1 MAVYY
6 YKLWLLLREK
16 GINQKKFTELTG
28 LSTATIF
35 QMKRDEYVS
44 LPVLD
49 RITKALN
56 CDYGDIIT
64 NTEIKTNQDGYQSVV
79 VLVKSRKVILEEL
92 QKYMKENELSMSD
105 VVEITGL
112 SLNTLKKFLRG
123 ENISQNSYYKLLR
136 LGSEFC
142 KAIMDRFGGNI
153 FSFF

>member
-6 YKLWLLLREK
+6 YKLWSLLREK
-16 GINQKKFTELTG
+16 GINQKRLTELTG

-44 LPVLD
+44 LSVLD
-49 RITKALN
+49 RIAKVLN

-64 NTEIKTNQDGYQSVV
+64 NTEIKANQDGYQGIV
-79 VLVKSRKVILEEL
+79 VLVKSREVILEEL
-92 QKYMKENELSMSD
+92 QKYMKENELSIND
-105 VVEITGL
+105 VIEITGL
-112 SLNTLKKFLRG
+112 SLNTLKKFLRC

-136 LGSEFC
+136 LGSEFG

>member
-6 YKLWLLLREK
+6 YKLWSLLREK
-16 GINQKKFTELTG
+16 GINQKKLTELTG

-44 LPVLD
+44 LSVLD
-49 RITKALN
+49 RIAKVLN
-56 CDYGDIIT
+56 CDYGDMIT
-64 NTEIKTNQDGYQSVV
+64 NIEIKTNQDGYQGIV
-79 VLVKSRKVILEEL
+79 VLVKSRVVILEEL
-92 QKYMKENELSMSD
+92 QKYMQENELSMND

-136 LGSEFC
+136 LGSEFG

>member
-44 LPVLD
+44 LSVLD
-49 RITKALN
+49 RITKVLN

-64 NTEIKTNQDGYQSVV
+64 NTEIKTNQDGYQGIV
-79 VLVKSRKVILEEL
+79 VLVKSREVILEEL
-92 QKYMKENELSMSD
+92 QKYMKENELSMSN
-105 VVEITGL
+105 VVEISGL

-136 LGSEFC
+136 LGSEFG

>member
-1 MAVYY
+1 MSVYY
-6 YKLWLLLREK
+6 YKLWLLLRER

-49 RITKALN
+49 RITKVLN

-64 NTEIKTNQDGYQSVV
+64 NAEIKTNQDGYQSVV
-79 VLVKSRKVILEEL
+79 VLVKSREVILEEL

-105 VVEITGL
+105 VVEVTGL

>member
-6 YKLWLLLREK
+6 YKLWSLLREK

-44 LPVLD
+44 LSVLD
-49 RITKALN
+49 RIAKVLN
-56 CDYGDIIT
+56 CDYGDMIT
-64 NTEIKTNQDGYQSVV
+64 NIEIKTNHDGYQGIV
-79 VLVKSRKVILEEL
+79 VLVKSREVILEEL
-92 QKYMKENELSMSD
+92 QKYMQENELSMND

-136 LGSEFC
+136 LGSEFG

>member
-6 YKLWLLLREK
+6 YKLWSLLREK
-16 GINQKKFTELTG
+16 GINQKKLTELTG

-44 LPVLD
+44 LSVLD
-49 RITKALN
+49 RIAKVLN
-56 CDYGDIIT
+56 CDYGDMIT
-64 NTEIKTNQDGYQSVV
+64 NIEIKTNQDGYQGIV
-79 VLVKSRKVILEEL
+79 VLVKSRVVILEEL
-92 QKYMKENELSMSD
+92 QKYMQENELSMND

-136 LGSEFC
+136 LGSEFG
-142 KAIMDRFGGNI
+142 KAIKDRFGGNI

>member
-49 RITKALN
+49 RITKVLN

>member
-6 YKLWLLLREK
+6 YKLWSLLREK
-16 GINQKKFTELTG
+16 GINQKKLTELTG

-44 LPVLD
+44 LSVLD
-49 RITKALN
+49 RIAKVLN
-56 CDYGDIIT
+56 CDYGDMIT
-64 NTEIKTNQDGYQSVV
+64 NIAIKTNQDGYQGIV
-79 VLVKSRKVILEEL
+79 VLVKSREVILEEL
-92 QKYMKENELSMSD
+92 QKYMKENELSIND

-136 LGSEFC
+136 LGSEFG

>member
-6 YKLWLLLREK
+6 YKLWSLLREK
-16 GINQKKFTELTG
+16 GINQKKLTELTG

-44 LPVLD
+44 LSVLD
-49 RITKALN
+49 RIAKVLN
-56 CDYGDIIT
+56 CDYGDMIT
-64 NTEIKTNQDGYQSVV
+64 NIEIKTNQDGYQGIV
-79 VLVKSRKVILEEL
+79 VLVKSREVILEEL
-92 QKYMKENELSMSD
+92 QKYMQENELSMND

-112 SLNTLKKFLRG
+112 SLNTLKKFVRG

-136 LGSEFC
+136 LGSEFG

>member
-6 YKLWLLLREK
+6 YKLWSLLREK
-16 GINQKKFTELTG
+16 GINQKKLTELTG

-44 LPVLD
+44 LSVLD
-49 RITKALN
+49 RIAKVLN
-56 CDYGDIIT
+56 CDYGDMIT
-64 NTEIKTNQDGYQSVV
+64 NIEIKTNQDGYQGIV
-79 VLVKSRKVILEEL
+79 VLVKSREVILEEL
-92 QKYMKENELSMSD
+92 QKYMQENELSMND
-105 VVEITGL
+105 LVEITGL

-136 LGSEFC
+136 LGSEFG

>member
-6 YKLWLLLREK
+6 YKLWSLLREK
-16 GINQKKFTELTG
+16 GINQKKLTELTG

-44 LPVLD
+44 LSVLD
-49 RITKALN
+49 RIAKVLN
-56 CDYGDIIT
+56 CDYGDMIT
-64 NTEIKTNQDGYQSVV
+64 NIAIKTNQDGYQGIV
-79 VLVKSRKVILEEL
+79 VLVKSREVILEEL
-92 QKYMKENELSMSD
+92 QKYMQENELSMND

-136 LGSEFC
+136 LGSEFG

>member
-6 YKLWLLLREK
+6 YKLWSLLREK
-16 GINQKKFTELTG
+16 GINQKKLTELTG

-44 LPVLD
+44 LSVLD
-49 RITKALN
+49 RIAKVLN
-56 CDYGDIIT
+56 CDYGDMIT
-64 NTEIKTNQDGYQSVV
+64 NIEIKTNQDGYQGIV
-79 VLVKSRKVILEEL
+79 VLVKSRVVILEEL
-92 QKYMKENELSMSD
+92 QKYMQENELSMND
-105 VVEITGL
+105 LVEITGL

-136 LGSEFC
+136 LGSEFG

>member
-6 YKLWLLLREK
+6 YKLWSLLREK
-16 GINQKKFTELTG
+16 GINQKKLTELTG

-44 LPVLD
+44 LSVLD
-49 RITKALN
+49 RIAKVLN
-56 CDYGDIIT
+56 CDYGDMIT
-64 NTEIKTNQDGYQSVV
+64 NIEIKTNQDGYQGIV
-79 VLVKSRKVILEEL
+79 VLVKSREVILEEL
-92 QKYMKENELSMSD
+92 QKYMQENELSMND

-136 LGSEFC
+136 LGSEFG

>member
-49 RITKALN
+49 RITKVLN

-79 VLVKSRKVILEEL
+79 VLVKSREVILEEL

-105 VVEITGL
+105 VVEATGL

>member
-49 RITKALN
+49 RITKVLN

-79 VLVKSRKVILEEL
+79 VLVKSREVILEEL

-105 VVEITGL
+105 VVEATGL
-112 SLNTLKKFLRG
+112 SLNTLKSFYVVRIFHKILT
-123 ENISQNSYYKLLR
+123 ISHYDLVVNFVKR
-136 LGSEFC
+136 
-142 KAIMDRFGGNI
+142 
-153 FSFF
+153 

>member
-6 YKLWLLLREK
+6 YKLWSLLREK
-16 GINQKKFTELTG
+16 GINQKKLTELTG

-44 LPVLD
+44 LSVLD
-49 RITKALN
+49 RIAKVLN
-56 CDYGDIIT
+56 CDYGDMIT
-64 NTEIKTNQDGYQSVV
+64 NIAIKTNQDGYQGIV
-79 VLVKSRKVILEEL
+79 VLVKSREVILEEL
-92 QKYMKENELSMSD
+92 QTYMKENELSIND

-136 LGSEFC
+136 LGSEFG

>member
-1 MAVYY
+1 
-6 YKLWLLLREK
+6 
-16 GINQKKFTELTG
+16 
-28 LSTATIF
+28 
-35 QMKRDEYVS
+35 MKRDEYVS

-49 RITKALN
+49 RITKVLN
-56 CDYGDIIT
+56 CDYGDMIT
-64 NTEIKTNQDGYQSVV
+64 NIEIKTNQDGYQGIV
-79 VLVKSRKVILEEL
+79 VLVKSRVVILEEL
-92 QKYMKENELSMSD
+92 QKYMQENELSMND

-136 LGSEFC
+136 LGSEFG